1 MSFGKASKGLAEIVL
16 FRGLEE
22 SDLQAILQ
30 IARMESFDAG
40 AVIFKEGDAGDAMY
54 LVLDGKVRISRMT
67 PLGSEEAL
75 AILGA
80 NQAFGEMSVVEDR
93 AERSATAIAHE
104 DCFLLALD
112 REPFQK
118 LLIQSPG
125 LAHVVLWNAVRT
137 LSARL
142 RATNDKMMFLTTS
155 CMF

>member
-1 MSFGKASKGLAEIVL
+1 MSREKAGKGLAEIVL

-22 SDLQAILQ
+22 SDLQALLQ
-30 IARMESFDAG
+30 ISRMESFDAG
-40 AVIFKEGDAGDAMY
+40 TVIFKEGDAGNVMY

-75 AILGA
+75 AILGP
-80 NQAFGEMSVVEDR
+80 NQAFGEMSVIEDR
-93 AERSATAIAHE
+93 ADRSATAIAHE
-104 DCFLLALD
+104 DCFLLAID

-118 LLIQSPG
+118 LLIRNQG

-137 LSARL
+137 LASRL

>member
-125 LAHVVLWNAVRT
+125 LAHVVLWNAVRM

>member
-1 MSFGKASKGLAEIVL
+1 MNPGKASKGLAEIVL

-22 SDLQAILQ
+22 SDLQALLQ
-30 IARMESFDAG
+30 ISRMESFDAG
-40 AVIFKEGDAGDAMY
+40 SVIFKEGEPGDAMY

-80 NQAFGEMSVVEDR
+80 NQAFGEMSVIEDR
-93 AERSATAIAHE
+93 AERSASAIAHE

-118 LLIQSPG
+118 LLIQDTG
-125 LAHVVLWNAVRT
+125 LAHIVLWNAVR
-137 LSARL
+137 LLAARL